1 MGEYRQAFKNS
12 DLILNMGYTK
22 GYKNTS
28 SKKISGDKSHFFTK
42 FTKNFYGDNDS
53 ETNFTL
59 QTQDVSNDKYLKL
72 YKIES
77 NLVDYNQNYLEN
89 SLNFSHT
96 NNDYFLSVDASIYET
111 LKETYNDKYEYI
123 FPDILFDKNLFQS
136 QNLGILDLQSNL
148 KINNYDSNKTSKI
161 LINDFDWTSK
171 NINTGHGISSKFIGK
186 LKM

>member
-1 MGEYRQAFKNS
+1 M
-12 DLILNMGYTK
+12 
-22 GYKNTS
+22 
-28 SKKISGDKSHFFTK
+28 
-42 FTKNFYGDNDS
+42 
-53 ETNFTL
+53 
-59 QTQDVSNDKYLKL
+59 
-72 YKIES
+72 
-77 NLVDYNQNYLEN
+77 
-89 SLNFSHT
+89 
-96 NNDYFLSVDASIYET
+96 DASIYET

-171 NINTGHGISSKFIGK
+171 NINTGHGISSKFIEK